1 MKNNRNAFVVGWHA
15 HKNTGD
21 NAMLQVISWLLKKKL
36 NIKNIYLLCTLKTL
50 PISYVNDVEL
60 KPVFWLSDKTSFLK
74 TLFFHKTISK
84 SDILIFGG
92 GSIFHSEN
100 SILWKLGILK
110 KYKRLYPD
118 NKAIALS
125 VSIGPFPT
133 EAAELLFKE
142 FVSLLDL
149 IVVRDSWSEKFLEE
163 KCTGSNFIR
172 SSDFAF
178 FMPHL
183 LSYDKSINKQIAKK
197 RVGISLKYFDNDIL
211 SKKILYAIKGLID
224 NNVEIEFV
232 FFAFA
237 QEDEKYFEH
246 ISRFDTSFKCCFHGY
261 SDSPFRFIELM
272 SDMAAFVG
280 MRLHS
285 QIYATI
291 LNIPLIVLDY
301 HFKCTEF
308 SKEVGVPGE
317 YVLELDSLDTS
328 VLYDKLNKLLA
339 VRYEFIDVEKQ
350 VKKDI
355 EIVNKAI
362 GRLL

>member
-1 MKNNRNAFVVGWHA
+1 MKNNSSAFVVGWHA

-21 NAMLQVISWLLKKKL
+21 NAMLQVISWLLNKKL
-36 NIKNIYLLCTLKTL
+36 NVKNIYLLCTLKTL

-60 KPVFWLSDKTSFLK
+60 RPVFWLSDKTFFFK
-74 TLFFHKTISK
+74 KFFFHKAISI

-100 SILWKLGILK
+100 SIHWKLDILK

-118 NKAIALS
+118 NKVIALS

-133 EAAELLFKE
+133 GTAELLFKE

-149 IVVRDSWSEKFLEE
+149 IVVRDAWSEKFLEE
-163 KCTGSNFIR
+163 KCAESNFIR

-183 LSYDKSINKQIAKK
+183 LNYDKCTDKKKAKK
-197 RVGISLKYFDNDIL
+197 RVGISLKYFDNNIL
-211 SKKILYAIKGLID
+211 SEKILNAIEGLI
-224 NNVEIEFV
+224 NNFELEFV
-232 FFAFA
+232 FFAFS
-237 QEDEKYFEH
+237 QEDEKYFKC
-246 ISRFDTSFKCCFHGY
+246 ISRLDTSFKCCFHGY

-301 HFKCTEF
+301 HYKCTEF
-308 SKEVGVPGE
+308 SKEVGVPNE
-317 YVLELDSLDTS
+317 YVLNLDSLDAS
-328 VLYDKLNKLLA
+328 ILYDRLDKLL
-339 VRYEFIDVEKQ
+339 VSRYEFIDVEKK

-355 EIVNKAI
+355 DIVNEAI